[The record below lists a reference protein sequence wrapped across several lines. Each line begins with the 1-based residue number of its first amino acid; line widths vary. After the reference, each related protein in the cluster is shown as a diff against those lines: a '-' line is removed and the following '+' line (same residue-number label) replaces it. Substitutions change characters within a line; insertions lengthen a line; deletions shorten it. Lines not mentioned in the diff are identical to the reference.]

1 VSLRQIHDNPRGVQH
16 HPADE
21 QLLAYAAG
29 TLGEAASIV
38 IATHVTVCRKCRAS
52 IAAAE
57 TAGGALFEKIQP
69 AAIDAKAMA
78 TVMARLDQPVA
89 SSRRGS
95 AQSKSSFPR
104 TLDHYMPRG
113 IDALNWRWVGPG
125 LNYAELLN
133 DDSGKVGLMRI
144 AEGASV
150 PVHTHSSE
158 ELTMVLEGGYG
169 DGAQSFWPGDVQYAD
184 GGILHQ
190 PIANQD
196 GGCTAL
202 IMTNGRLRP
211 SGLIAKFFMPLVGM

>member
-1 VSLRQIHDNPRGVQH
+1 LSLRQIHENTRGMRH

-38 IATHVTVCRKCRAS
+38 VATHVTVCPKCRAG

-57 TAGGALFEKIQP
+57 AAGGALFEDIQP
-69 AAIDAKAMA
+69 ASLGADASALL
-78 TVMARLDQPVA
+78 ARLGEAKPVA
-89 SSRRGS
+89 RN
-95 AQSKSSFPR
+95 AVPAKSPFPR
-104 TLDHYMPRG
+104 ALDHYMPQG
-113 IDALNWRWVGPG
+113 IDALAWRWVGPG
-125 LNYAELLN
+125 LTYAELLN
-133 DDSGKVGLMRI
+133 DDSGRVGLMRI

-169 DGAQSFWPGDVQYAD
+169 DGAESFWPGDVQYAD

-190 PIANQD
+190 PIANQ
-196 GGCTAL
+196 GEGCTAL
-202 IMTNGRLRP
+202 IMTNGKLRP
-211 SGLIAKFFMPLVGM
+211 SGLIARFFMPLVGM